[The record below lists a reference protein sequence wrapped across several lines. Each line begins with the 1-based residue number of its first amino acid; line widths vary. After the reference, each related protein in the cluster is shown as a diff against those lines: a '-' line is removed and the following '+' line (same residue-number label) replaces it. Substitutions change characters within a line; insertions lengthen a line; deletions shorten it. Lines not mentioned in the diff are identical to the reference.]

1 MFLAK
6 RWSKKQTFSLDS
18 RFSKLIESHVGNT
31 GNIVPFSSLN
41 AAAVETSVG
50 LAARGAGLDYGKIMI
65 WNNYKKIVKQGR
77 LKQDMLDRS

>member
-1 MFLAK
+1 M
-6 RWSKKQTFSLDS
+6 
-18 RFSKLIESHVGNT
+18 IESHVGNT

-65 WNNYKKIVKQGR
+65 WNNYKKNCQTRPSKARHVRQIIEFNICMYQLFIVT
-77 LKQDMLDRS
+77 SY